1 MAIENPQ
8 YLDYVHLIETKEDT
22 MSTTAERLATLNALR
37 ATKGKAPIKAWKE
50 SRAKLEAAIAALTE
64 QVKAPKAPVE
74 VSKAK
79 LSHVLKGAMAP
90 RARDFAEWCRQNDV
104 NPKVARAKL
113 RRAGIEKD
121 EKGNYPLNDQTVAI
135 VKK

>member
-1 MAIENPQ
+1 
-8 YLDYVHLIETKEDT
+8 

-50 SRAKLEAAIAALTE
+50 SKAKLEAAIEALSPK

-121 EKGNYPLNDQTVAI
+121 EKGNYPLNAQTVAI